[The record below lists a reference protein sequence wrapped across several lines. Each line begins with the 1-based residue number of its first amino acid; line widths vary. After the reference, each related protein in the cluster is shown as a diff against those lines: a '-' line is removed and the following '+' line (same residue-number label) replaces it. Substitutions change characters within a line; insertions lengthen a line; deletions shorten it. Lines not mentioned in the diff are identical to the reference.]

1 MGVGLGVEAIAL
13 QASWVLIRCVISNDL
28 GMIFGYRKMGTD
40 QNTMH
45 SLKCN
50 IQVKVQ
56 DDSQV
61 VGGGLAVGS
70 AVVGVA
76 AWEAVAA
83 GERGGA
89 YSYHFLQT
97 MLRSG

>member
-1 MGVGLGVEAIAL
+1 
-13 QASWVLIRCVISNDL
+13 
-28 GMIFGYRKMGTD
+28 MGTD
-40 QNTMH
+40 QSTIH

-70 AVVGVA
+70 EVVGVA

-83 GERGGA
+83 GEREGA
-89 YSYHFLQT
+89 YSYHFLQI
-97 MLRSG
+97 MLSTG